1 MFSTERNRNRESELQ
16 PDQKTLQEGERMEE
30 KVYKTM
36 NRIGTV
42 NIIVGI
48 ITVLVGVTAGVM
60 SIVGGAMLMKRKSDL
75 LF

>member
-1 MFSTERNRNRESELQ
+1 
-16 PDQKTLQEGERMEE
+16 MEE